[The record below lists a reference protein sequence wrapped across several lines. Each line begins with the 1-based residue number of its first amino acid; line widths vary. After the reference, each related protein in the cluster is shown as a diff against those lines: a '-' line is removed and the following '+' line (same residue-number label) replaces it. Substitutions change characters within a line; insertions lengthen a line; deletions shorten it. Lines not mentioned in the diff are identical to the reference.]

1 MSDQRKRR
9 SEISE
14 AYCQQ
19 PRATA
24 ARAARV
30 GSSARCTPSSCRMR
44 AVCAVAGS
52 CRTRLAAA
60 ACNQQR
66 EQRLPVARASVDVFR
81 CNGGSKSASEMREQS
96 LPFVEMAAGEDARK
110 KNMILGFYGFY
121 YGADDAH
128 RNQRRFYEK
137 WQKANEMAK
146 CYILASISNILQTKH
161 QNLETA
167 TEIMDSLQQ
176 MFGQSTRSARQ
187 AALKGIMNSKMG
199 KGTRVRDHVL
209 KMMDYLNEAEIQGAQ
224 IDDNSKID
232 MVLESLPETFKEF
245 KVNYNMNKRNM
256 TLTELMNELH
266 SAEKI
271 YRAEKSLGSINI
283 TEKSSSSGPKPKGKG
298 KKKAGKKRPS
308 TNQDGKPK
316 GKCFKCGQK
325 GHWKK
330 DCPKIV
336 KSGMGNLFVI
346 EACLVQ
352 NPIDTWVLD
361 SGATNHICNSLYWF
375 QETRKISEGSVK
387 LQLGTG
393 RFVSAVKTGSV
404 LLSFNNETL
413 VLNNCLYV
421 PDIKRNLISV
431 ACLSKQGYTVNFG
444 SSVSIFHNKR
454 LICSGTLEDNL
465 YHLSPMIH
473 SMHDTVINNDEHTH
487 LSKKR
492 NISSNQH
499 YLWHLRLGHINQNR
513 IQRMIKDGLLGPLE
527 NESLPLCE
535 SCLEGKMTKR
545 PFSAKGVRA
554 TVPLELVHTDVC
566 GPINVQARG
575 GYEYF
580 ITFTDDYSRYGYV
593 YLMHHK
599 SEALEKFKEYR
610 AEKEKQLDKNIKK
623 LRSDRGGEFL
633 SGDFKE
639 YLVENEIISQLTAP
653 GTPQQNGV
661 AERRNRTLLDMVR
674 SMLSYSSLPISF
686 WGLALE
692 TAVYLL
698 NLVPSKSVPKT
709 PIELWSGRKLS
720 LRHVRIW
727 GSPAHVLKPKADKMD
742 SRSEV
747 CIFVGYPKGTRGGL
761 FYSPQDRKV
770 IVSTHFTSLEEDYM
784 NNFKPKSKVIH
795 EELSGDQVDA
805 QLSMPVIE
813 EEEQQQ
819 PDDQHRINTEQPSL
833 LEPRRS
839 GRVTRLPARYM
850 LLGETYTAISD
861 EHVQD
866 PTSYN
871 EALIDRDVEFWKKA
885 MNQEMESMYS
895 NKVWELV
902 EPPNGVKPIGCKW
915 IYKRKRGVDGRVETF
930 KARLVAKG
938 FTQKEG
944 IDYEETFSPVA
955 MLKSIRILLSI
966 AAVLDYEIWQMD
978 VKTAFLNGHLEEN
991 IYMQQPDGFI
1001 QKGQEHMVCKLQR
1014 SIYGLKQASRSWNI
1028 RFDQAIKSFGFIQNI
1043 DEPCVYK
1050 KIQEK
1055 SVSFLILYVDD
1066 ILLIGNDIG
1075 VLTTIKSWLAKQF
1088 DMKDLGEASYIL
1100 GIKLL
1105 RDRKNKTLALS
1116 QAVYID
1122 KILARFSMENS
1133 KTGLLPFRHGITF
1146 SKDQSPKTSEE
1157 IERMRRVPYAEA
1169 VGSLMYAMLCTRPD
1183 ICFAVGMVSR
1193 YQSNPGPE
1201 HWTAVKHIMKY
1212 LKRTKNYML
1221 VYSGDELIP
1230 VGYTDSDF
1238 MSDKDS
1244 RKSTSGYVFTL
1255 GSGAISWRSVKQSC
1269 IADSTTEAEY
1279 VAASEAAKEAV
1290 WLSKF
1295 LQDLEVVPTVTAP
1308 LKLFCDNSGAVAQ
1321 SKEPRNHKK
1330 QKHIERKYHLIR
1342 DIVHRGDVEVTQI
1355 ASQQNLTDP
1364 FTKAIPGK
1372 PFNLHLES
1380 MGMREMPNML

>member
-1 MSDQRKRR
+1 MDVR
-9 SEISE
+9 SEETE
-14 AYCQQ
+14 AGNFRSMLPAATSNSSARGPRGQQ
-19 PRATA
+19 RARLAWAA
-24 ARAARV
+24 ARAARPAV
-30 GSSARCTPSSCRMR
+30 AACARQARCVRSGWQLQHAASSARCTCSSSVRRSSVRSSKQR
-44 AVCAVAGS
+44 AQV
-52 CRTRLAAA
+52 
-60 ACNQQR
+60 
-66 EQRLPVARASVDVFR
+66 P
-81 CNGGSKSASEMREQS
+81 
-96 LPFVEMAAGEDARK
+96 
-110 KNMILGFYGFY
+110 
-121 YGADDAH
+121 ADDAH
-128 RNQRRFYEK
+128 RNQRRLYEK
-137 WQKANEMAK
+137 WQKANEMGK

-266 SAEKI
+266 SAEEI

-283 TEKSSSSGPKPKGKG
+283 TEKGSSSGPKPKGKG

-308 TNQDGKPK
+308 TKQDGKPK

-336 KSGMGNLFVI
+336 KS
-346 EACLVQ
+346 
-352 NPIDTWVLD
+352 
-361 SGATNHICNSLYWF
+361 
-375 QETRKISEGSVK
+375 
-387 LQLGTG
+387 
-393 RFVSAVKTGSV
+393 
-404 LLSFNNETL
+404 
-413 VLNNCLYV
+413 
-421 PDIKRNLISV
+421 
-431 ACLSKQGYTVNFG
+431 
-444 SSVSIFHNKR
+444 
-454 LICSGTLEDNL
+454 
-465 YHLSPMIH
+465 
-473 SMHDTVINNDEHTH
+473 
-487 LSKKR
+487 
-492 NISSNQH
+492 
-499 YLWHLRLGHINQNR
+499 
-513 IQRMIKDGLLGPLE
+513 
-527 NESLPLCE
+527 
-535 SCLEGKMTKR
+535 GKMTKR

-593 YLMHHK
+593 YLMRHK

-610 AEKEKQLDKNIKK
+610 AETEKQLDKNIKK

-661 AERRNRTLLDMVR
+661 AERRNRTLLDMMR
-674 SMLSYSSLPISF
+674 SILSYSSLPISF

-709 PIELWSGRKLS
+709 PIELWSGRKPS

-747 CIFVGYPKGTRGGL
+747 CMFVGYPKGTRGGL

-784 NNFKPKSKVIH
+784 NNFKPKSK
-795 EELSGDQVDA
+795 
-805 QLSMPVIE
+805 
-813 EEEQQQ
+813 EEQQQ
-819 PDDQHRINTEQPSL
+819 PDDQHKINPKQPSL

-902 EPPNGVKPIGCKW
+902 EAPKGVKHIGCKW

-944 IDYEETFSPVA
+944 IDYEETFSPVG

-991 IYMQQPDGFI
+991 IYMHQPDGFI
-1001 QKGQEHMVCKLQR
+1001 QRGQEHMVCKLQR

-1028 RFDQAIKSFGFIQNI
+1028 RFDQAIKSLGFIQNI

-1055 SVSFLILYVDD
+1055 SVAFLILYVDD

-1075 VLTTIKSWLAKQF
+1075 ILTTIKSWLAKQF

-1146 SKDQSPKTSEE
+1146 SKDQSPKTSKE
-1157 IERMRRVPYAEA
+1157 IERMRQVPYVEA

-1244 RKSTSGYVFTL
+1244 RKSTSDYVFTL

-1290 WLSKF
+1290 WLRKF
-1295 LQDLEVVPTVTAP
+1295 LQDLEVVPAVTAP

-1342 DIVHRGDVEVTQI
+1342 DIVQRGDVEVTQI
-1355 ASQQNLTDP
+1355 ASQQNLADP

-1372 PFNLHLES
+1372 PFNLHLDS
-1380 MGMREMPNML
+1380 MGMLRDLTSVVVTDRDLTGVVVADRDLGA